1 MRPFNFFVLYFFQFT
16 YTGYTGWHVEKYPGR
31 TLKDKRVT
39 NPIPEGKQEID
50 AFGDARQPMNQ
61 PLGTE
66 RSVDEEGSSLI
77 KRIKYLWDVGN

>member
-1 MRPFNFFVLYFFQFT
+1 MLYSVQFK

-31 TLKDKRVT
+31 TQTKYESNK
-39 NPIPEGKQEID
+39 PIPEGKQEID

-66 RSVDEEGSSLI
+66 RNVDEEGSPHTR
-77 KRIKYLWDVGN
+77 KEG

>member
-1 MRPFNFFVLYFFQFT
+1 MARSEISGSNA
-16 YTGYTGWHVEKYPGR
+16 EKM
-31 TLKDKRVT
+31 RVT

-66 RSVDEEGSSLI
+66 RNVEEEGSSL
-77 KRIKYLWDVGN
+77 

>member
-1 MRPFNFFVLYFFQFT
+1 MRLFNFFVLYFVLFK

-31 TLKDKRVT
+31 TLKDDRVT
-39 NPIPEGKQEID
+39 KPIPEGKQEID

-66 RSVDEEGSSLI
+66 RNVDEERGI
-77 KRIKYLWDVGN
+77 YLWDVGN